1 MIIGSTLTK
10 ADYKKLEQSF
20 ITKALADQAQ
30 LRRVNSIEGA
40 EIVGKIASNGRVA
53 GGNYAG
59 IIFPYILP
67 GESVAYLTRLRR
79 DKPDIELQTDGSK
92 KEIAKYLAPP
102 GRGNRFY
109 FVPGTKPEWLQDVT
123 LPVTITEGEKKNL
136 SLYRLALNASTEK
149 PRWLPVGLSGVW
161 NWRGTIGKTGDERGN
176 RIDEK
181 GTIADFE
188 RIAWDGREVY
198 IIFDSNVYTNWS
210 VKEARS
216 QLATELKT
224 RRANVKFVNLPRIE
238 GVNGV
243 DDLLAIQGAEYVL
256 NLIKNAQQAIIKIAE
271 GFRVSDAG
279 VYAVDKT
286 GEKADQWICD
296 RLDVVAAARN
306 HQSEG
311 WGNLL
316 EFQDR
321 DGKPHTFLMP
331 MSLMLE
337 PKEYLKRLYDC
348 GLNITTNTQARS
360 LLGTYIQMANPE
372 KRLRSVNKVGWY
384 DGVYV
389 LPDETFGEEGKEK
402 FYLDFESSHLLK
414 TAGTLEQWRENIA
427 RYCAGNSRLIFA
439 VSAAF
444 APPLMQL
451 AGEQGGGF
459 HYRGA
464 SSTGKSTALL
474 VAGSVWGGGTA
485 TGYLQ
490 SWRATANGLE
500 AIAETHN
507 HGLLC
512 LDEIGQCDPREVGDI
527 AYTLANGSG
536 KLRMTKMIGSRRK
549 LEWEILF
556 LSNGEL
562 SLAHHVETSGKRT
575 RAGQEI
581 RLCDL
586 EADAGQGLGLFENL
600 HSFAL
605 PSQLADHLCA
615 ASKKYYGSAIR
626 AFLARLINNQ
636 EKAEIHAKKMREWF
650 IAEFVPKDSSG
661 EVYRAASRFAL
672 VASAGE
678 QSRSITG
685 WEKNA
690 AAEAAALMFRGWL
703 ENRGTTGSSEH
714 EAAIR
719 QVRAFIQIHGSS
731 RFQNGDGDDLRTIF
745 NRAGFKRTS
754 DDGKNEYLVMTEV
767 FQKEVCSGFEYK
779 VVADELSK
787 RGYLLRDKTDNRLAI
802 QARMP
807 GLEKMRFYCL
817 TSKLMEGDN

>member
-1 MIIGSTLTK
+1 MDIGTSLTK
-10 ADYKKLEQSF
+10 ADYKKLEASF
-20 ITKALADQAQ
+20 ITKELAEQAM
-30 LRRVNSIEGA
+30 LRRVTSQQGR
-40 EIVGKIASNGRVA
+40 EIVGRRDSA
-53 GGNYAG
+53 NYAG
-59 IIFPYILP
+59 IVFPYIWA
-67 GESVAYLTRLRR
+67 GEAAPREYRLRR
-79 DKPDIELQTDGSK
+79 DKPDLELQTDGTH
-92 KEIAKYLAPP
+92 KEKAKYLTPP
-102 GRGNRFY
+102 GRGSMFY
-109 FVPGTKPEWLQDVT
+109 FVPGTPASWLSDVQ
-123 LPVTITEGEKKNL
+123 LPIAITEGEKKTL
-136 SLYRLALNASTEK
+136 ALYRLALHETDK
-149 PRWLPVGLSGVW
+149 PRFLPLGIPGVW
-161 NWRGTIGKTGDERGN
+161 NWRGTIGKENDAEGN
-176 RIDEK
+176 RVDVK
-181 GTIADFE
+181 GAIRDFE
-188 RIAWDGREVY
+188 RLPLDGRDVY
-198 IIFDSNVYTNWS
+198 IIFDSNVYTNSS
-210 VKEARS
+210 VREARA
-216 QLATELKT
+216 QLAHELKT

-238 GVNGV
+238 GANGV
-243 DDLLAIQGAEYVL
+243 DDILARQGAEYVL
-256 NLIKNAQQAIIKIAE
+256 NLIKNAQQAIIKIDE
-271 GFRVSDAG
+271 GFTVSDQG

-286 GEKADQWICD
+286 GEKADQWICG

-306 HQSEG
+306 RDSEG
-311 WGNLL
+311 WGQLL
-316 EFQDR
+316 EFSDR
-321 DGKPHTFLMP
+321 DGKPHTLLLP
-331 MSLMLE
+331 MSMLLE
-337 PKEYLKRLYDC
+337 PKEYLRLLYDS
-348 GLNITTNTQARS
+348 GLKITTNTQARS

-372 KRLRSVNKVGWY
+372 KRLRSVNKVGWH

-414 TAGTLEQWRENIA
+414 VAGTLDQWRENIS

-451 AGEQGGGF
+451 ANEQGGGF

-536 KLRMTKMIGSRRK
+536 KLRMTKAIGSRRK

-586 EADAGQGLGLFENL
+586 EADAGKNLGLFENL
-600 HSFAL
+600 HGFAL

-615 ASKKYYGSAIR
+615 ASKKYFGSAIR
-626 AFLARLINNQ
+626 AFLARLVNQQ
-636 EKAEIHAKKMREWF
+636 EKAETHAKKVRQWF
-650 IAEFVPKDSSG
+650 IESFVPEGSSG

-678 QSRSITG
+678 QARTITG
-685 WEKNA
+685 WQANE
-690 AAEAAALMFRGWL
+690 AAEAAALMFESWL
-703 ENRGTTGSSEH
+703 ANRGTTGSSEH
-714 EAAIR
+714 EAAIA
-719 QVRAFIQIHGSS
+719 QVRSFIEVHGAS
-731 RFQNGDGDDLRTIF
+731 RFQNINGKGDLIIN
-745 NRAGFKRTS
+745 NRAGFYRCDEDT
-754 DDGKNEYLVMTEV
+754 NFQTEYLVFGDT
-767 FQKEVCSGFEYK
+767 FKKEVCSGYDYRT
-779 VVADELSK
+779 VASELHK
-787 RGYLLRDKTDNRLAI
+787 RGYLRRPNNPDNKRFQI
-802 QARMP
+802 QVRMP
-807 GLEKMRFYCL
+807 NGMLGRFFCL
-817 TSKLMEGDN
+817 TEKLLSDN